1 MRRISLPA
9 VMSPSHNFTS
19 PDQGE
24 GGRLGKLKPVLRKI
38 TILERPGFEHLGLG
52 DSGSSGPQR
61 KLSVVWAKTTPGKIP
76 DVKKAGRVVFYGF
89 FGGQMGIDTIP
100 VPSSIIYLDIIC
112 DILLIGYFS
121 FFRYVLINGSVIKE
135 IRWST
140 KYPRKTAFLLHHDLM
155 SADKNIHEK

>member
-76 DVKKAGRVVFYGF
+76 DVEKEGRVVF
-89 FGGQMGIDTIP
+89 MD
-100 VPSSIIYLDIIC
+100 
-112 DILLIGYFS
+112 FS
-121 FFRYVLINGSVIKE
+121 EVKWE
-135 IRWST
+135 
-140 KYPRKTAFLLHHDLM
+140 
-155 SADKNIHEK
+155 